1 MKRRR
6 FFQTLVVAPA
16 ASAVLA
22 QQPVVTPNPAG
33 RPPSEEMPK
42 LETTAVDQ
50 VADAAPHFFDASQF
64 TALHKLG
71 DLLMPPMNGAPGASE
86 AGAAEFLDFL
96 IGESPADRQRVYRAG
111 LDALNAQAKTRY
123 GKPFA
128 GVDAAQADA
137 LLAPLRE
144 PWTYDAPSDPLA
156 RFLVAAKQ
164 DVRTATTNSREWN
177 TGGAAGGR
185 RTGGT
190 GLYWYPIDPQN

>member
-22 QQPVVTPNPAG
+22 QQPVSTQNPAG
-33 RPPSEEMPK
+33 RPPSEEQPK
-42 LETTAVDQ
+42 LEATDVDQ
-50 VADAAPHFFDASQF
+50 VADAVPHFFDAPQLS
-64 TALHKLG
+64 ALRKLG
-71 DLLMPPMNGAPGASE
+71 GLLMPPMNGAPGAAE

-96 IGESPADRQRVYRAG
+96 IGESPADRQQVYRAG

-128 GVDAAQADA
+128 DVDAAQADA
-137 LLAPLRE
+137 LLAPLRA
-144 PWTYDAPSDPLA
+144 PWTYDPPADPLA

-164 DVRTATTNSREWN
+164 DVRTATMNSREWN
-177 TGGAAGGR
+177 TGGTAGGR
-185 RTGGT
+185 RMGGT
-190 GLYWYPIDPQN
+190 ALYWYPVE

>member
-22 QQPVVTPNPAG
+22 QQPVATQNPASP
-33 RPPSEEMPK
+33 PPSEEMPK
-42 LETTAVDQ
+42 LDATAVDQ
-50 VADAAPHFFDASQF
+50 VADAVPHFFDAGQLA
-64 TALHKLG
+64 ALRKLG

-96 IGESPADRQRVYRAG
+96 IGQSPADRQQVYRTG
-111 LDALNAQAKTRY
+111 LDALNTQAKTRY

-144 PWTYDAPSDPLA
+144 PWTYDPPTDPL
-156 RFLVAAKQ
+156 
-164 DVRTATTNSREWN
+164 
-177 TGGAAGGR
+177 
-185 RTGGT
+185 
-190 GLYWYPIDPQN
+190 

>member
-22 QQPVVTPNPAG
+22 QQPAATQNPAG
-33 RPPSEEMPK
+33 RPPAEEMPK
-42 LETTAVDQ
+42 LEASIVDQ
-50 VADAAPHFFDASQF
+50 VGDPVPQFFDAEQLA
-64 TALHKLG
+64 ALRRLG
-71 DLLMPPMNGAPGASE
+71 DLLMPSMNGAAGASE

-96 IGESPADRQRVYRAG
+96 IGESPADRQQLYRAG

-128 GVDAAQADA
+128 DVDAAQADA

-144 PWTYDAPSDPLA
+144 PWTYDSPADPLA

-164 DVRTATTNSREWN
+164 DLRT
-177 TGGAAGGR
+177 
-185 RTGGT
+185 
-190 GLYWYPIDPQN
+190 